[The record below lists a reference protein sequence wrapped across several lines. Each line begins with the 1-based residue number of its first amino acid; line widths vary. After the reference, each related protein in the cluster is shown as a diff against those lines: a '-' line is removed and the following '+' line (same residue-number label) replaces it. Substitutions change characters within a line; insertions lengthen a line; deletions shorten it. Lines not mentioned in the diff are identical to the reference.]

1 MADPTKTFTDM
12 FKSLGEQLKV
22 PAFDM
27 NKIMEHQ
34 QKNIDAMARSWQ
46 AMGAGA
52 QEIARKQREIFDAA
66 LKDITEMAK
75 DFRPGGSAQDAM
87 AKQAEFARKAMEAA
101 IANTRDIA
109 ELTKKSAGEA
119 LSIVHERM
127 KESFDEIRST
137 LEKKK

>member
-1 MADPTKTFTDM
+1 MSDPTKTFTDM

-27 NKIMEHQ
+27 GKIMEQQ

-46 AMGAGA
+46 AIGAGA
-52 QEIARKQREIFDAA
+52 QEVAKKQREVFDAA
-66 LKDITEMAK
+66 VKDITEMAK
-75 DFRPGGSAQDAM
+75 AYQPGGSPHEAV
-87 AKQAEFARKAMEAA
+87 AKQADFAKKAMEAA

-119 LSIVHERM
+119 LSIVHDRM
-127 KESFDEIRST
+127 KESFDEIRAGV
-137 LEKKK
+137 EKK

>member
-34 QKNIDAMARSWQ
+34 QKNIDAMTRSWH
-46 AMGAGA
+46 AVAGGV
-52 QEIARKQREIFDAA
+52 QEVAKKQREIFDAA
-66 LKDITEMAK
+66 IKDITEMAK
-75 DFRPGGSAQDAM
+75 DFQPGGSPHDAM
-87 AKQAEFARKAMEAA
+87 AKQAEFAKKAMEAA

-119 LSIVHERM
+119 LTIVHERM
-127 KESFDEIRST
+127 KESFDEIRSSV
-137 LEKKK
+137 EKK